1 MTTDLTLKVLNRA
14 QVNEQWSDIEP
25 FLKNSLDYSPDT
37 KYEDIIVPCQSG
49 QWIVVLAYRETELV
63 GAVAIK
69 FRMSRQEKIAVVV
82 AMGGNWICTQQGMDS
97 LRDILRKTG
106 AVKMQGIARF
116 SVARMW
122 QRLGVKP
129 LYTVMETDI

>member
-1 MTTDLTLKVLNRA
+1 MTTELTLRVLNRA
-14 QVNEQWSDIEP
+14 EVNERWSEIEP
-25 FLKNSLDYSPDT
+25 FLKDSLDYSPDT

-49 QWIVVLAYRETELV
+49 QWLVILAYRAQELV

-69 FRMSRQEKIAVVV
+69 FRMARQEKIAIVV
-82 AMGGNWICTQQGMDS
+82 AMGGNWICTQQGIES

-129 LYTVMETDI
+129 LYTVMETHI